1 MGTIEYIAPEQL
13 NSEHLDGKADQF
25 SLAASAYR
33 MMSGSTLFGQHSFAT
48 LAYKIAHETPAP
60 ATSRN
65 AALPAAVD
73 GVLAKALS
81 REPAQRFA
89 SCGQFVEALE
99 VAFAENIP
107 VDEEVT
113 RIAPVVKESE
123 RRWYAAK
130 GLATHAASLARSSIA
145 VGPFV
150 LGLVKRSAMIFG
162 SHGLWRRT
170 RLAILAAVILGGG
183 ALILSRPWL
192 TGKSAQKPAMQAYN
206 RALELADHGREED
219 ALPFLN
225 KAIAIRPNFPEALM
239 DRGRILC
246 LRLHQEET
254 AIKDF
259 SEVIHLEPE
268 YAWAYYRR
276 GECYALVE
284 RYDLALADYNRALQL
299 EPANHFFLVGRGIV
313 FLRQKDYQ
321 KAITD
326 FTEAIRIDPY
336 GGLAY
341 QKRSEAKKA
350 VGDAAGAMADIDK
363 AVELMTQQPPPADR
377 R

>member
-1 MGTIEYIAPEQL
+1 
-13 NSEHLDGKADQF
+13 
-25 SLAASAYR
+25 

-130 GLATHAASLARSSIA
+130 GLATRAASLARSSIA

-150 LGLVKRSAMIFG
+150 LGLVKAKCDDFRIAWVMAPNTPRDPGRRYS
-162 SHGLWRRT
+162 WRRCADPVET
-170 RLAILAAVILGGG
+170 MVDWQVG
-183 ALILSRPWL
+183 A
-192 TGKSAQKPAMQAYN
+192 
-206 RALELADHGREED
+206 
-219 ALPFLN
+219 
-225 KAIAIRPNFPEALM
+225 KARN
-239 DRGRILC
+239 
-246 LRLHQEET
+246 
-254 AIKDF
+254 
-259 SEVIHLEPE
+259 
-268 YAWAYYRR
+268 
-276 GECYALVE
+276 
-284 RYDLALADYNRALQL
+284 
-299 EPANHFFLVGRGIV
+299 
-313 FLRQKDYQ
+313 
-321 KAITD
+321 
-326 FTEAIRIDPY
+326 
-336 GGLAY
+336 
-341 QKRSEAKKA
+341 
-350 VGDAAGAMADIDK
+350 AG
-363 AVELMTQQPPPADR
+363 V
-377 R
+377 